1 MFSLL
6 DMGTSIPVFSSET
19 RRLKTKRSC
28 QQSKLSLL
36 KGQYSSRTQCIQ
48 LTTFNIY
55 KVEKKGII
63 KSEYGYISLNK
74 YKQNNTFLTSFH
86 KQNTQNLA
94 LFKAAVRRFSLKLSR

>member
-6 DMGTSIPVFSSET
+6 DMGRSIPVYT
-19 RRLKTKRSC
+19 VQRTK
-28 QQSKLSLL
+28 LILL
-36 KGQYSSRTQCIQ
+36 KGQYRSHTQCIQ

-74 YKQNNTFLTSFH
+74 CKQNITFLTSLH
-86 KQNTQNLA
+86 LDE
-94 LFKAAVRRFSLKLSR
+94 R